1 MIVVTKY
8 QGNHIKDDRMVWAYG
23 VHGVQEMFTRVL
35 VEKLE
40 EKVPLERPTY
50 RWKDNNRTNQET
62 GWDVWISLI

>member
-1 MIVVTKY
+1 M
-8 QGNHIKDDRMVWAYG
+8 
-23 VHGVQEMFTRVL
+23 HGVQEMFTRVL